1 MKTSVTTPSSS
12 KSAGRWGAA
21 HPRPRACYLSPSPPP
36 LTSRTLSSPPSCP
49 SCSLATSRM
58 LRTWTPCSG

>member
-21 HPRPRACYLSPSPPP
+21 HLRPRACYLSPSPAPP
-36 LTSRTLSSPPSCP
+36 TSRTRS
-49 SCSLATSRM
+49 
-58 LRTWTPCSG
+58 

>member
-21 HPRPRACYLSPSPPP
+21 RLRPRACYLSPSPAPP
-36 LTSRTLSSPPSCP
+36 TSRTRS
-49 SCSLATSRM
+49 
-58 LRTWTPCSG
+58 